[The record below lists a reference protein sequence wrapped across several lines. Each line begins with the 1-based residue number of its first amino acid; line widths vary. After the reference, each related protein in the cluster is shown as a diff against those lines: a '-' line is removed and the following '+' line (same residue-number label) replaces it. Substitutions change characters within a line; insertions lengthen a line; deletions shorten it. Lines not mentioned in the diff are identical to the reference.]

1 LSRIFGCAH
10 DFGWPAHSAWF
21 WQHARMPPGITPP
34 DVLIDSL
41 RPALEHLPGG
51 AIAVAFS
58 GGMDSTVLLHALAQN
73 EQVRARGLRAIH
85 VDHRL
90 HADSSRWTA
99 HCCAFAQR
107 LGVALD
113 TVAVDVVRDAGTGL
127 EDAARR
133 ARRAAFSSRLQHGE
147 ILALAHHR
155 DDQAETI
162 LLKLLRGAGPEG
174 LGGMRVLRHIDSDD
188 PTMGYLWR
196 PLLELPHAVLIRY
209 AQSHAL
215 SWIEDPSNADT
226 HLRRNFLRAQILP
239 HLQQRW
245 PQAQAALAHSATWAR
260 NAAELIDA
268 QSITALAG
276 VRGSDAATLDW
287 RGWLELPEA
296 LRDPVL
302 RRWLRSL
309 RLDEPAHFHVVEIVR
324 QLREAAPGSLPCV
337 RWPDT
342 EVRRYRD
349 LLYAMRPMRAA
360 ESDWE
365 SPWDGT
371 RLTLPTGHAL
381 LLAPL
386 GGRTVAPVALR
397 VRSRRGGERLKPAGR
412 THTRQLR
419 ALLQEAGVPPWLR
432 AQIPLIYSADELIA
446 AGDVF
451 LSAAAVEM
459 CERLGAGIVW
469 ERAAGSAALSH
480 DTIDSSAPV
489 R

>member
-1 LSRIFGCAH
+1 
-10 DFGWPAHSAWF
+10 
-21 WQHARMPPGITPP
+21 MPPDI
-34 DVLIDSL
+34 LIDSL
-41 RPALEHLPGG
+41 QAALERLPGG

-73 EQVRARGLRAIH
+73 EQARARGLRAIH

-90 HADSSRWTA
+90 HVDSSRWME
-99 HCCAFAQR
+99 HCCAFTQG
-107 LGVALD
+107 LDIALE

-155 DDQAETI
+155 DDQAEMI

-174 LGGMRVLRHIDSDD
+174 LGGMRVLRHIDSGDS
-188 PTMGYLWR
+188 TKVYLWR
-196 PLLELPHAVLIRY
+196 PLLELPRAVLVRY

-215 SWIEDPSNADT
+215 PWIEDPSNADT
-226 HLRRNFLRAQILP
+226 YLRRNFLRAQILP

-245 PQAQAALAHSATWAR
+245 PEAEAALAHSATWAR
-260 NAAELIDA
+260 NAADLIDA
-268 QSITALAG
+268 QSITALAA
-276 VRGSDAATLDW
+276 VRGTDPATLDW
-287 RGWLELPEA
+287 RRWLELADA

-309 RLDEPAHFHVVEIVR
+309 RLDEPAHFHVVEIQR
-324 QLREAAPGSLPCV
+324 QLRESSPDSLPCV

-360 ESDWE
+360 ASDWE
-365 SPWDGT
+365 SPWDGA
-371 RLTLPTGHAL
+371 RLILPTGHAL
-381 LLAPL
+381 LLAPQA
-386 GGRTVAPVALR
+386 GRAVSPVALQ
-397 VRSRRGGERLKPAGR
+397 VRSRRGGERLKPTGR
-412 THTRQLR
+412 AHTRELR
-419 ALLQEAGVPPWLR
+419 ALLQEAGIPPWLR
-432 AQIPLIYSADELIA
+432 AQIPLIYSEDRLIA

-451 LSAAAVEM
+451 LSAAAMEM

-469 ERAAGSAALSH
+469 ERAPESAARSH